1 VLKENPNVELLPV
14 LNETEAPSAEDFA
27 NQIGAVAAERDK
39 VAAEREEVAKA
50 LRRVKQALDAFKVGK
65 GWKDMNTRERC
76 KFLLQRFG
84 VRHVITKVEKMLE
97 TSPTYAALL
106 EEQAAKRAKAARKK

>member
-1 VLKENPNVELLPV
+1 MAANA
-14 LNETEAPSAEDFA
+14 NEQNDLD
-27 NQIGAVAAERDK
+27 AAEGLAYLNRI
-39 VAAEREEVAKA
+39 ALQELPINREEEEKA